1 MLASEPSLIES
12 GELERL
18 KVEIEAL
25 RGSEITAERW
35 RPIFDKYQRWEQGC
49 RGISRTNRRL
59 QLLKIASEAF
69 RELGLRDNPRLVD
82 MTLADLRKPGETII
96 AKLPDGRVGPAQ
108 IIRREITE
116 RLGVL
121 YTLESQEGFR
131 FTHEFFD

>member
-18 KVEIEAL
+18 KIEIEAL

-35 RPIFDKYQRWEQGC
+35 RQIFEKYQRWEQGC
-49 RGISRTNRRL
+49 LGISRTNRRL
-59 QLLKIASEAF
+59 QLLKIVSEAF
-69 RELGLRDNPRLVD
+69 PELGLCDNPRLID
-82 MTLADLRKPGETII
+82 MTLADLRKPGETIT
-96 AKLPDGRVGPAQ
+96 AKFPDGRVGPAQ

-121 YTLESQEGFR
+121 YTLESQEGFL

>member
-1 MLASEPSLIES
+1 MVASGPGLVQS

-35 RPIFDKYQRWEQGC
+35 RPIFEKYQRWEQGC
-49 RGISRTNRRL
+49 PGMSRTNRRL
-59 QLLKIASEAF
+59 QLLKIVSEAF
-69 RELGLRDNPRLVD
+69 PELGLRANPRLID
-82 MTLADLRKPGETII
+82 TTLADLRKPGETIT
-96 AKLPDGRVGPAQ
+96 ATFPDGRVGPAQ

-121 YTLESQEGFR
+121 YTLESQEGSR